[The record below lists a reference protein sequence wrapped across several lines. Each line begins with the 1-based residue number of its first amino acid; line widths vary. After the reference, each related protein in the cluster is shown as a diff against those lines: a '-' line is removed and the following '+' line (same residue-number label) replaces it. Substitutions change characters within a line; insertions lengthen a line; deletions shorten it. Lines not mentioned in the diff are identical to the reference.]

1 MNTRE
6 ATPGDNQKLQE
17 LQAKCPQGK
26 TLIVSIV
33 NTPDFFARAKAYES
47 YMVFVAHEENR
58 IIGSHACAMRN
69 AMVNGKLN
77 KIGYSFQ
84 TFISPDHRKKG
95 LAKKLLQYM
104 EDHLIQNTV
113 KQHEG
118 IHPCGYRHASL
129 CQDFSAE
136 CDIR

>member
-1 MNTRE
+1 MNIRE
-6 ATPGDNQKLQE
+6 ATSDDNQKLQE

-47 YMVFVAHEENR
+47 YMVFVAHEGNR

-69 AMVNGKLN
+69 AMLNGKLN

-84 TFISPDHRKKG
+84 TFISSDHRKKG
-95 LAKKLLQYM
+95 LTKNLLQYM
-104 EDHLIQNTV
+104 EDHLI
-113 KQHEG
+113 
-118 IHPCGYRHASL
+118 
-129 CQDFSAE
+129 
-136 CDIR
+136 